1 MFVGRG
7 DVEMELLVV
16 RMLRCVFALE
26 VVVVVVVVVAV
37 VVFGG

>member
-7 DVEMELLVV
+7 DEVFVELLVV
-16 RMLRCVFALE
+16 RELRCVFALE
-26 VVVVVVVVVAV
+26 VVVVVVVAV